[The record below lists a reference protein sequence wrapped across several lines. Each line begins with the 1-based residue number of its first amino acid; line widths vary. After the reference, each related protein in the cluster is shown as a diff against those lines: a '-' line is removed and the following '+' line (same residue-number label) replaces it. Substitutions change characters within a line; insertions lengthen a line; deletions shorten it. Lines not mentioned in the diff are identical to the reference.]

1 MGRGKCRGQLQSN
14 IKAGLSLCDPPLL
27 LSVRFAHCPS
37 IPCLFPAGDTRN
49 IGVGVGWAVNG
60 RRRFEVRR
68 QETLDKLDPLNRK
81 MFSSGVRVSV
91 TQALGLHFL
100 LFIYLSIGWPASAV
114 GLNTTGTKLGGGNR
128 TTSEQVGMTAGTT
141 SGGVVETN
149 TRPGL
154 IRV

>member
-1 MGRGKCRGQLQSN
+1 M
-14 IKAGLSLCDPPLL
+14 AGLSLCDPPLL

-91 TQALGLHFL
+91 TQAFGLHFL

-114 GLNTTGTKLGGGNR
+114 GLNTTGTKLGGEIAPHQSR
-128 TTSEQVGMTAGTT
+128 LV
-141 SGGVVETN
+141 
-149 TRPGL
+149 
-154 IRV
+154 